1 MKAKELAE
9 LLLKIPDFQV
19 KVIYAD
25 TSQCSVEHLY
35 PEYHSLNITGVADI
49 EYSDKVIVLDY
60 E

>member
-9 LLLKIPDFQV
+9 LLLKNPDFQV
-19 KVIYAD
+19 KAMYVD

-35 PEYHSLNITGVADI
+35 PEYHSLNITGIADI
-49 EYSDKVIVLDY
+49 GYSDKVIVLDC